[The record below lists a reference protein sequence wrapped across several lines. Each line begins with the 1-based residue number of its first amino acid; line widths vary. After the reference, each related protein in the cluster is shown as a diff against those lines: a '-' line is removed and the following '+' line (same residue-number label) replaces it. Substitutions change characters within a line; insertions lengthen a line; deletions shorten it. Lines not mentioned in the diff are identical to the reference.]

1 MNNFFNYSNYKK
13 QLRRDILLNI
23 VVLITVVV
31 GILIYLAV
39 VNAPLIDKCADK
51 MLWK

>member
-13 QLRRDILLNI
+13 QLRRDLFILLAALI
-23 VVLITVVV
+23 SSVFLLALYYSVV
-31 GILIYLAV
+31 Y
-39 VNAPLIDKCADK
+39 APVIDKCADK